1 MSTRRELAQRQQ
13 EAHARAVQA
22 IEAWAG
28 DKLQRF
34 TMTEEW
40 KASRRCTCCMCG
52 ATFYLPLLSDTD
64 AKIIKLKAQQ
74 TPPIPFCSRA
84 CMDGFLDGERSDNT

>member
-1 MSTRRELAQRQQ
+1 MSTRRELAQQQ
-13 EAHARAVQA
+13 AHARAVQA

-28 DKLQRF
+28 DKLQPRF

-40 KASRRCTCCMCG
+40 KQARRCTCCMCG
-52 ATFYLPLLSDTD
+52 ATFYLPLLSGTD

-74 TPPIPFCSRA
+74 TPAIPFCSRA
-84 CMDGFLDGERSDNT
+84 CMDGFLDGERSGDT